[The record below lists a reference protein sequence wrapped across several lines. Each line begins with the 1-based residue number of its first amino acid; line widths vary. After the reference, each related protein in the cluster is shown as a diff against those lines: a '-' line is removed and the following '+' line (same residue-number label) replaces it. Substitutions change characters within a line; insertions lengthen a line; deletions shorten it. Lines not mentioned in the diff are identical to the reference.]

1 MFDSKTNRVGE
12 FDFSFDILS
21 LNVRGIRNYTKRNKI
36 FNWLKNHT
44 SNQAVVLLQETHSTS
59 DVENLSSN
67 QWQFKEKIIFSNGE
81 HNARGTLIA
90 FRENLVYKLE
100 YKIIDDGGRYI
111 ILKCIIQDSPIL
123 LVNLYN
129 SNNENEQ
136 VQIIEKV
143 TLAIENI
150 DPNHSYNVVMGGD
163 FNFIQDT
170 VYDSDGGSPT
180 LNKNVFHYRTISTQE
195 FKRSCGYLAY

>member
-1 MFDSKTNRVGE
+1 M
-12 FDFSFDILS
+12 
-21 LNVRGIRNYTKRNKI
+21 
-36 FNWLKNHT
+36 
-44 SNQAVVLLQETHSTS
+44 VLLQETHSTS
-59 DVENLSSN
+59 DVENLWSN